1 MAGKKILVIDKA
13 VVILDYIADNNGSCR
28 LTDICA
34 ELNIVKSTA
43 HGILLALED
52 NGLVSKDKTNSF
64 FSLGIKAF
72 RYGKIFEKTF
82 SLKDAVHPYLEKLAD
97 KYKECAHTGLPDKD
111 HVLYVDMIE
120 TDHAVRLQA
129 RVGGRDPLY
138 CTSIGK
144 VILASMP
151 DVKVEEY
158 FKRTAI
164 EKKTM
169 NTITDVEEMK
179 IALTEIRKSRL
190 SYDVEELEK
199 GLVCVASGIYNPEG
213 ELVGAVGISSPNGR
227 VGMET
232 LKAMGKD
239 ILDYCAEIERI
250 LF

>member
-13 VVILDYIADNNGSCR
+13 VMILDYIADNNNGSR

-34 ELNIVKSTA
+34 DLKMVKSTA

-52 NGLVSKDKTNSF
+52 NGLISKDKTNSC

-72 RYGKIFEKTF
+72 RYSKIFEKTF
-82 SLKDAVHPYLEKLAD
+82 SLKDAAHPYLIKLSE

-111 HVLYVDMIE
+111 YVVYVDMIE

-144 VILASMP
+144 TILASMS
-151 DVKVEEY
+151 DSKVEEY
-158 FKRTAI
+158 FKRTKI
-164 EKKTM
+164 QKKTEY
-169 NTITDVEEMK
+169 TITDVEKMK
-179 IALTEIRKSRL
+179 LALSEIRENRI
-190 SYDVEELEK
+190 SYDMEELEK
-199 GLVCVASGIYNPEG
+199 GLVCVACGIYDREG
-213 ELVGAVGISSPNGR
+213 ELVGAIGISSPNGR

-232 LKAMGKD
+232 LVAMGKD
-239 ILDYCAEIERI
+239 IRDYCDELEGI